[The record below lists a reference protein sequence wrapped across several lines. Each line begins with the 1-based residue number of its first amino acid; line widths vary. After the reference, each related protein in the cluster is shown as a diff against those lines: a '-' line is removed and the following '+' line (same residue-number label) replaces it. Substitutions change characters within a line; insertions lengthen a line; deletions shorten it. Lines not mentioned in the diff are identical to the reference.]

1 MSIHLN
7 KAEKI
12 LDIFEPITLKEM
24 DGVKLMRRI
33 DTKFVFDARK
43 IEAIL
48 KEASKNYRVLEINE
62 GRSHKYET
70 TYYDTMGYAMYIR
83 HHNGLLNRYKVRSR
97 KYLVSDIEFLEVKFK
112 NNKGETVKTR
122 VKHALADPLA
132 NAKNK
137 EFLTTE
143 TPYNVDELQPVLTN
157 YFSRI
162 TLVHHTI
169 PERVTLDLNLSFHNI
184 QGGNMKMVP
193 GICVAE
199 VKRELGTRSS
209 EIVGI
214 LKRNQ
219 VYPMGFSK
227 YCIGTALVNKDIKA
241 NRFKPRFN
249 RMRRFEHSLHHSK

>member
-7 KAEKI
+7 KAEQMLSTFK
-12 LDIFEPITLKEM
+12 PITLEEM

-43 IEAIL
+43 IEAVL
-48 KEASKNYRVLEINE
+48 QEATKNYRVLEINE
-62 GRSHKYET
+62 GRAHKYET
-70 TYYDTMGYAMYIR
+70 TYYDTMGYSMYMR

-97 KYLVSDIEFLEVKFK
+97 KYVVSDIEFLEVKFK

-122 VKHALADPLA
+122 VKHSLENPLDA
-132 NAKNK
+132 PENKYFLKN
-137 EFLTTE
+137 E
-143 TPYNVDELQPVLTN
+143 TPYNVDDLQPVLAN
-157 YFSRI
+157 QFSRI

-184 QGGNMKMVP
+184 QGGKMKMVP

-209 EIVGI
+209 EIVDI
-214 LKRNQ
+214 LKNNQ
-219 VYPMGFSK
+219 IYPMGFSK
-227 YCIGTALVNKDIKA
+227 YCIGTALVNKNLKA

-249 RMRRFEHSLHHSK
+249 RMRRFEQSLQHAK